1 MLAAPQRSDGM
12 VTLRGVPA
20 FRTRSIGRSPV
31 SHTTPADTADETA
44 APGGQTVNTVL
55 GPVPAAELG
64 VVAVHEALLSV
75 LPGAQYAPDIS
86 MDRAGIFK
94 ALAAKLTEFRE
105 HGGQTIV
112 DSTGMFHGRDL
123 RLYEALSRS
132 TGVHIVASTGLGPE
146 EELGGYFLTPQT
158 NPPTPWPAEKFAE
171 LFGKE
176 VSEGMV
182 VPRLERRA
190 PAGIVATIA
199 DRAGMTPTEESLF
212 RGSARAAKDT
222 GVPVSIRFGADV
234 LHDLDIVLDEQ
245 IDAGRV
251 LVGELDR
258 KDAAGSALEVAR
270 RGAFVGIDHVGL
282 NDHPGYLSDDER
294 TALVLELVHAG
305 HADKIILSG
314 NSIGVAKGLPEY
326 NLPYS
331 HVLSTF
337 VPYLKACGLSDE
349 DSRRILVD
357 NPRRLLTVR

>member
-1 MLAAPQRSDGM
+1 M
-12 VTLRGVPA
+12 
-20 FRTRSIGRSPV
+20 
-31 SHTTPADTADETA
+31 SHPTPAGTA
-44 APGGQTVNTVL
+44 AATKAPAGRTVNTVL
-55 GPVPAAELG
+55 GPVPDSELG

-75 LPGAQYAPDIS
+75 LPGAQYAPDIT
-86 MDRAGIFK
+86 MDRAEIFET
-94 ALAAKLTEFRE
+94 LAAKLQDFRD
-105 HGGQTIV
+105 HGGRTIV

-123 RLYEALSRS
+123 KLYEALSRS

-158 NPPTPWPAEKFAE
+158 NPPTPWPAEKFGD

-176 VSEGMV
+176 VTEGMV
-182 VPRLERRA
+182 IPRVERRA

-199 DRAGMTPTEESLF
+199 DRAGMTATEESLF
-212 RGSARAAKDT
+212 RGSARAARNT
-222 GVPVSIRFGADV
+222 GVPVSIRFGADA

-245 IDAGRV
+245 VGADRV
-251 LVGELDR
+251 LVGDLDR
-258 KDAAGSALEVAR
+258 KDVAGAAAEVAG

-282 NDHPGYLSDDER
+282 NDNPGYLTDHER
-294 TALVLELVHAG
+294 AELVLELVTAG

-331 HVLSTF
+331 HVLTTF
-337 VPYLKACGLSDE
+337 MPFLKSWGLGEE

-357 NPRRLLTVR
+357 NPRRLLAVR

>member
-1 MLAAPQRSDGM
+1 MSHPS
-12 VTLRGVPA
+12 PA
-20 FRTRSIGRSPV
+20 
-31 SHTTPADTADETA
+31 TA
-44 APGGQTVNTVL
+44 AALVAPDGRTVNTVL
-55 GPVPAAELG
+55 GPVPASDLG
-64 VVAVHEALLSV
+64 AVAVHEALLSV

-86 MDRAGIFK
+86 MDRADIFDV
-94 ALAAKLTEFRE
+94 LAAKLTDFRE

-123 RLYEALSRS
+123 KLYEALSRS

-158 NPPTPWPAEKFAE
+158 NPPTPWPADKFGD

-176 VSEGMV
+176 VTEGMV
-182 VPRLERRA
+182 VPRVERRA
-190 PAGIVATIA
+190 AAGIVATIA

-212 RGSARAAKDT
+212 RGSARAAKST
-222 GVPVSIRFGADV
+222 GVPLSIRFGADA
-234 LHDLDIVLDEQ
+234 LHDLDVVLDEELGP
-245 IDAGRV
+245 DRV
-251 LVGELDR
+251 LVGDLDR
-258 KDAAGSALEVAR
+258 RDAAGSAAGVAG

-282 NDHPGYLSDDER
+282 NDDPDHLTDHER
-294 TALVLELVHAG
+294 AALVLELVAAG

-337 VPYLKACGLSDE
+337 MPFLQSQGLSDE
-349 DSRRILVD
+349 DARRILVD
-357 NPRRLLTVR
+357 NPRTLLAVR

>member
-1 MLAAPQRSDGM
+1 M
-12 VTLRGVPA
+12 
-20 FRTRSIGRSPV
+20 
-31 SHTTPADTADETA
+31 SHTTSFDTGDAFHATA
-44 APGGQTVNTVL
+44 GKTVNTVL
-55 GPVPAAELG
+55 GPVPASELG

-86 MDRAGIFK
+86 MDRVEIFE
-94 ALAAKLTEFRE
+94 ALAAKLKEFRE

-123 RLYEALSRS
+123 KLYEALSRS

-158 NPPTPWPAEKFAE
+158 NPPTPWPAEKFSD

-176 VSEGMV
+176 VTEGMV
-182 VPRLERRA
+182 VPRVERRA
-190 PAGIVATIA
+190 AAGLIATIA

-222 GVPVSIRFGADV
+222 GVPVSVRFGADA

-245 IDAGRV
+245 IGADRV
-251 LVGELDR
+251 LVGDLDR
-258 KDAAGSALEVAR
+258 RDAAGAAVQVAG

-282 NDHPGYLSDDER
+282 NDHADYLTDHER
-294 TALVLELVHAG
+294 AELVLELVRAG

-331 HVLSTF
+331 HVLTTF
-337 VPYLKACGLSDE
+337 VPFLKARGLSEE
-349 DSRRILVD
+349 DARGILVD
-357 NPRRLLTVR
+357 NPRNLLTVL